1 MGPSQRSPMARSI
14 ARAVRGAS
22 GMTAFLPPLRVIA
35 RVRCPRSAGRF
46 DVGAGGLGH
55 PQPVQ
60 GEQRERGVLGG
71 GATPGGGEE
80 RADFVAVQAGGMG
93 FAVELGTADVSGRGL
108 SEEVFLDR
116 VLVQA
121 GDGGQPPGDGRPGP
135 PGRLEVAGEQLDVGA
150 ADREQ
155 PQLPL
160 AAPGGELAQVQRV
173 GLPGQAA
180 VPGQEP
186 G

>member
-1 MGPSQRSPMARSI
+1 
-14 ARAVRGAS
+14 
-22 GMTAFLPPLRVIA
+22 
-35 RVRCPRSAGRF
+35 
-46 DVGAGGLGH
+46 
-55 PQPVQ
+55 
-60 GEQRERGVLGG
+60 
-71 GATPGGGEE
+71 
-80 RADFVAVQAGGMG
+80 MG

-121 GDGGQPPGDGRPGP
+121 GADSLRVMVARAP
-135 PGRLEVAGEQLDVGA
+135 PGRLEVAGGRLDVGA
-150 ADREQ
+150 ADGEQ

-173 GLPGQAA
+173 GLPGQAG